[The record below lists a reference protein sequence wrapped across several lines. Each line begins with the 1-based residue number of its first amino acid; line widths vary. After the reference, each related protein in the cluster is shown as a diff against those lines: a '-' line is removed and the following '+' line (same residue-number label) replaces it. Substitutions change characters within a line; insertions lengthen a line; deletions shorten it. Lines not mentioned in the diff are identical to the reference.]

1 MRPLLKI
8 AAEQWVP
15 WTRVSEENGTVT
27 VSGPM
32 GNVLE
37 IFASM
42 MKFDYVVVR
51 PPDSLWGARL
61 DNGSWSG
68 MVGML
73 EREEVEFALG
83 PFTITPQRE
92 TVVDFTMA
100 VHNDNKAI
108 LTVRPGLQSDVS
120 GFLKPFTLEVWLLF
134 SLSILA
140 IGTTMRILTATED
153 RIFGTFTK
161 NLTVKTAAW
170 VIQTLTQESS
180 EWIPKY
186 DGGRLMVTTWLLAS
200 LVFMTSYSGIL
211 TAMLTLPRVTIPID
225 SLEDLV
231 AQDDLPWRLEAGSMA
246 TKFLEE
252 SEDPVRR
259 KAAAMS
265 SGYFKDC
272 WSSRQAIANG
282 EFAGICD
289 ETTMKKAMS
298 WDFSSSGRCHLYITR
313 EKVLSSAM
321 MGIAFKRNSSYL
333 ADANRIVHIIKHSG
347 ILSKWIGDQITNTSQ
362 CLRPP
367 SADRRE
373 GISALNIEAFLGP
386 LSVLLAGIQTRH
398 INSAHKEVIHG
409 NRYEDPHIF
418 TEKKNPQHKDKN
430 YLPKIRMRRFS
441 AQITKH
447 ASTDQKRPPTKDTID
462 SRHNMTLESKNKHP
476 ELLKTKAIGT
486 DRRRLQKNLSLPN
499 HRTAKTSMVTEAVKE
514 KRLNFCRKY
523 QDLTFAKWKKEIFWD
538 ESTLGVC
545 DIFMRD
551 NILTHKAKTTESFL
565 MTTT

>member
-1 MRPLLKI
+1 
-8 AAEQWVP
+8 
-15 WTRVSEENGTVT
+15 
-27 VSGPM
+27 M

-42 MKFDYVVVR
+42 MNFDYVVVR

-61 DNGSWSG
+61 NNGSWSG

-92 TVVDFTMA
+92 TVVDFTVA

-120 GFLKPFTLEVWLLF
+120 GFLKPFTLDVWLLF
-134 SLSILA
+134 LLSILA
-140 IGTTMRILTATED
+140 IGTTMRMLTSTED

-161 NLTVKTAAW
+161 NLTTKTAAW
-170 VIQTLTQESS
+170 VFQTLTQESS
-180 EWIPKY
+180 DWIPKN
-186 DGGRLMVTTWLLAS
+186 DGGRLIVTTWLLAS
-200 LVFMTSYSGIL
+200 LVFMSSYSGIL

-298 WDFSSSGRCHLYITR
+298 WDFSCQLGYLGEAEWQGLLPESLPLTPGGMGAGSEYGEQMYQVDPPTTDMDSVPGVGTWDLLLAQSAIANSGYKATW
-313 EKVLSSAM
+313 
-321 MGIAFKRNSSYL
+321 L
-333 ADANRIVHIIKHSG
+333 ASHRMTLPISIDIIKHSG

-367 SADRRE
+367 SADRTE
-373 GISALNIEAFLGP
+373 SISALNIEAFLGP
-386 LSVLLAGIQTRH
+386 LSVLLAGCVL
-398 INSAHKEVIHG
+398 A
-409 NRYEDPHIF
+409 F
-418 TEKKNPQHKDKN
+418 
-430 YLPKIRMRRFS
+430 L
-441 AQITKH
+441 
-447 ASTDQKRPPTKDTID
+447 
-462 SRHNMTLESKNKHP
+462 
-476 ELLKTKAIGT
+476 
-486 DRRRLQKNLSLPN
+486 
-499 HRTAKTSMVTEAVKE
+499 
-514 KRLNFCRKY
+514 
-523 QDLTFAKWKKEIFWD
+523 
-538 ESTLGVC
+538 
-545 DIFMRD
+545 
-551 NILTHKAKTTESFL
+551 SFL
-565 MTTT
+565 MEHILFIALN